1 MATWGYVR
9 VSSDE
14 QNVEYQVQKILPLV
28 SDEQHLIVEICS
40 GNDFERPEYQALKDK
55 MVEHDILVI
64 SSIDRLGR
72 NKELVKKEL
81 EDLKERNIEVNVLS
95 GDDMLLN
102 NSLMD
107 SLFSAVS
114 ELESDADY
122 LFDEYDELFTD
133 ELNDDEIELISMYR
147 RFDDKQKELFLEHTK
162 TLYDLLST
170 GSEN

>member
-14 QNVEYQVQKILPLV
+14 QNVEYQVQQILPLV

-40 GNDFERPEYQALKDK
+40 GNDVERPEYQALKDK

-133 ELNDDEIELISMYR
+133 ELSDDEIELISIFR
-147 RFDDKQKELFLEHTK
+147 RFDGKQKKVFLEHSK
-162 TLYDLLST
+162 TLSDLLST